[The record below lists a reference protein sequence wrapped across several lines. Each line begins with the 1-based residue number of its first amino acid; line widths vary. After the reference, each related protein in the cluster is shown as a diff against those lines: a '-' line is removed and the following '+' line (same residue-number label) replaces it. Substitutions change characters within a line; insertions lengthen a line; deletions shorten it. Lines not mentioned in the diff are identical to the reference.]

1 MKRHSRCGVV
11 TLLLGVVSAFAC
23 SGAPA
28 WTKGTTT
35 RVVETP
41 EEERYNPQLDS
52 VTPTKARLPP
62 EPPPETLV
70 QIYYPKTGAWDR
82 VLLDG
87 RRMHGKEDGNYQ
99 LVKVN
104 PKGQNPRAKMTPDAV
119 ERVQQ
124 SLVAVDFR
132 NLPADLPEE
141 EAPGADTQQL
151 VFSIRPDSG
160 RSYTV
165 SLTGSLSEPESL
177 GPLAPLYA
185 VLQDEVFGS
194 LDSP

>member
-1 MKRHSRCGVV
+1 MSRRWSAVAV
-11 TLLLGVVSAFAC
+11 LLGVGTAFAC
-23 SGAPA
+23 GGGPA

-35 RVVETP
+35 KVVETP
-41 EEERYNPQLDS
+41 EAERYNPALDT
-52 VTPTKARLPP
+52 VTPAKTRLPP

-70 QIYYPKTGAWDR
+70 QIFYPKTGTWDR

-87 RRMHGKEDGNYQ
+87 RRMHGKQDGNYQ

-104 PKGQNPRAKMTPDAV
+104 PKGQSPRAKMAPDAV

-124 SLVAVDFR
+124 ALVAVDFR

-141 EAPGADTQQL
+141 EAPGADTQPL

-194 LDSP
+194 IDSP